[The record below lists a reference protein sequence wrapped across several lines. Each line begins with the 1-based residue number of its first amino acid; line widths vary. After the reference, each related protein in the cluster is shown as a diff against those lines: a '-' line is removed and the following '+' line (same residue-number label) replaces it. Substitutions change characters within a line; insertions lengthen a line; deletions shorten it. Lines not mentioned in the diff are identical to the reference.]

1 MTVVATHIPVLL
13 KEAVEA
19 LAVTAGGRYVDCTL
33 GAGGHAEAI
42 LEHSQPG
49 GQLLAIEAD
58 PDAVKLAEQTLAPFS
73 GAVLIVNDNFA
84 NLEAICR
91 DRDFTPLNG
100 VLFDLGLSSM
110 QLAAE
115 GRGFSFQF
123 DAPLDM
129 RFSPTQPL
137 SAADIVNHC
146 AEGELANLIYEY
158 GEEERSRQ
166 IARAIVRARPVSTT
180 AELARIIERVS
191 PGHQRIHPATRTFQ
205 ALRIAVNEELG
216 HLETALR
223 QAVNVLGY
231 GGRLVVISYHSLEDR
246 IVKNFFKT
254 EAATCVC
261 PPGLPQCVC
270 HHTPRLKIISRS
282 IIAPSPAEVAA
293 NPRARSAR
301 LRVAERIM
309 TEGEARTGDRR
320 AAKNRFRKL
329 INMN

>member
-1 MTVVATHIPVLL
+1 
-13 KEAVEA
+13 
-19 LAVTAGGRYVDCTL
+19 
-33 GAGGHAEAI
+33 
-42 LEHSQPG
+42 
-49 GQLLAIEAD
+49 
-58 PDAVKLAEQTLAPFS
+58 VKLAEQTLAPFS
-73 GAVLIVNDNFA
+73 GAILIVNDNFA
-84 NLEAICR
+84 NLEAVCR
-91 DRDFTPLNG
+91 AHDFTPVSG

-137 SAADIVNHC
+137 SAADIVNTY

-180 AELARIIERVS
+180 GELARLIGHIT
-191 PGHQRIHPATRTFQ
+191 PGHQRIHPATKTFQ

-216 HLETALR
+216 HLETALN

-254 EAATCVC
+254 EAAACVC
-261 PPGLPQCVC
+261 LAGAAAV
-270 HHTPRLKIISRS
+270 RL
-282 IIAPSPAEVAA
+282 PSP
-293 NPRARSAR
+293 
-301 LRVAERIM
+301 
-309 TEGEARTGDRR
+309 RR
-320 AAKNRFRKL
+320 A
-329 INMN
+329 